1 MNQKAQVEIIDF
13 ISMINNNISDIENG
27 RFTLTATD
35 IATRNRKLTFQM
47 HDNITDVSEQKYCY
61 WYVLRCRNG
70 DKIYP
75 PDVVSWINNFIV
87 ERSV

>member
-1 MNQKAQVEIIDF
+1 MNQKAQEEIIDF
-13 ISMINNNISDIENG
+13 VNIITRNISDIENG
-27 RFTLTATD
+27 RFTLAATE
-35 IATRNRKLTFQM
+35 IAPRNRKLTFQM
-47 HDNITDVSEQKYCY
+47 HDNIMNVNEQKYCH
-61 WYVLRCRNG
+61 WYVLRCLNG